1 MNPLEHQHA
10 QDVIL
15 LAEDRE
21 DDIIIIRHA
30 FAKAKFLNPLHI
42 VRDGQEA
49 IDYLQGEGKYAN
61 RDEYP
66 LPSLLL
72 LDLKLPRKDGLDVLK
87 WVRSQPG
94 LSALR
99 IVVLSASEQV
109 RDINKAYQ
117 LGANSFLLKPLDF
130 TQFVEMT
137 RALKGYWLWM
147 SKEPETSRPPP
158 LAENANRQQSPLS
171 PLPEE
176 QSAISAP
183 SVFSS
188 APPRVPPATGQA

>member
-1 MNPLEHQHA
+1 MNPAEQQHT

-21 DDIIIIRHA
+21 DDIVIIRHA

-66 LPSLLL
+66 LPSLFL

-87 WVRSQPG
+87 WVRSQPT

-99 IVVLSASEQV
+99 VVVLSASEQV
-109 RDINKAYQ
+109 RDINKA
-117 LGANSFLLKPLDF
+117 
-130 TQFVEMT
+130 
-137 RALKGYWLWM
+137 
-147 SKEPETSRPPP
+147 
-158 LAENANRQQSPLS
+158 
-171 PLPEE
+171 
-176 QSAISAP
+176 
-183 SVFSS
+183 
-188 APPRVPPATGQA
+188 